1 METNE
6 LVLRAKA
13 GDREAFSEWCWA
25 KQALIGRFGFQNGI
39 SLNVVSAYQT
49 AVFRDIYSLLGDIK
63 LEDAEK
69 SLWQT
74 AIELLGEFTEKA
86 MEPVKMEA
94 IRFEEDQETHEAIQ
108 GMDEQQRIP
117 FLLVNFYGKS
127 LREVS
132 GILGKPEQQIQENMV
147 QANALL
153 TDRLAL
159 QNDAQIEKRL
169 EFMGKSY
176 ARIPFL
182 LSESDLFVNEQQ
194 EEIQTDAMDADGKRP
209 AAKRSTVLLALAGI
223 AMAGVVGASFLFD
236 DPNPNINSP
245 ASVEA
250 DETVTAK
257 MVEQW
262 RAKYNDIR
270 ASSPARLGVDPEVYE
285 QFAFVKEADAL
296 MKRTFK
302 ESNIE
307 KMGNDKKKMQRQVDK
322 LLLAIDTPNGM
333 AMGVQDVFLT
343 GEENLEF
350 LYGYGAKTKELLISA
365 EQVLV
370 QHEEALALVKFN
382 GLLSAEKLLAQPK
395 GLPVEVQSL
404 LASLRE
410 RGLTVVKH
418 PAEERF
424 IVRRNLEAL
433 YSSDVMNQDYLANAY
448 LNLLANDPYFDDK
461 GLLLP
466 SEQMT
471 QILSHM
477 ELNLVEAKTSSRLYQ
492 EFAFIFQ
499 HSFFLLLKGTEDQ
512 TIFDSHGVV
521 KEEYQQAWK
530 TFSTQAGNPLL
541 YLMLPIVEEMEASGW
556 TSSKSYDNLTYE
568 DIMEVMEME
577 KKGLLA
583 EKLPNGDIVVEKELV
598 EIEHYDFNVI
608 AKLYKSF
615 SAGHDKNLLKG
626 LAPLDTLILFQY
638 ANQQED
644 PATMWH
650 LMADEGT
657 KPELEN
663 YLRFWRKQPDF
674 FAGIRW
680 IEAGPENMHR
690 IGKNLELFPFLN
702 YFEENG
708 PMQYMPG
715 LVTSGKDL
723 WLVKYHLYESYDLEE
738 KGQSFTKK
746 VESLYAGFSADLE
759 QDVLNVAS
767 PGEIGG
773 MFLLAKE
780 KDDFRTMSALYDN
793 ETQQAPEVLEVQI
806 ESRGVTGLSEA
817 NRVIFSMDSANY
829 GFIPNTETGILYF
842 ENQQPGG
849 NEPFNG
855 NQLTMVKT
863 EKGWKIGDLNMY

>member
-1 METNE
+1 MEINE
-6 LVLRAKA
+6 LFFHAKS
-13 GDREAFSEWCWA
+13 GDRAAFSKWCFA
-25 KQALIGRFGFQNGI
+25 NQLLIGRFGFQNGI
-39 SLNVVSAYQT
+39 PLAAASAYQGE
-49 AVFRDIYSLLGDIK
+49 VFRKIYTLLSDIQP
-63 LEDAEK
+63 EEAEK
-69 SLWQT
+69 RLWQT
-74 AIELLGEFTEKA
+74 AIKLLTGYREKTAESMETEA
-86 MEPVKMEA
+86 L
-94 IRFEEDQETHEAIQ
+94 RFEEDKETHEAIQ

-127 LREVS
+127 LWEVS
-132 GILGKPEQQIQENMV
+132 GILGKPEQQIHESV
-147 QANALL
+147 IQAKAFL
-153 TDRLAL
+153 THRLAL
-159 QNDAQIEKRL
+159 QNDVQIEKRL
-169 EFMGKSY
+169 EFIEKSY
-176 ARIPFL
+176 ARIPFS
-182 LSESDLFVNEQQ
+182 LSESDFSTNEQQ
-194 EEIQTDAMDADGKRP
+194 EEIQIDAMDADGKRT
-209 AAKRSTVLLALAGI
+209 AAKRSTVLLAVAGI

-257 MVEQW
+257 MVEEW
-262 RAKYNDIR
+262 RAEFNDIR

-370 QHEEALALVKFN
+370 QHEEALAQVKFN
-382 GLLSAEKLLAQPK
+382 GLLSAEKLMAQPK
-395 GLPVEVQSL
+395 GLPVEVQGL

-424 IVRRNLEAL
+424 IVRRHPEAL
-433 YSSDVMNQDYLANAY
+433 YSSDVMNQDYTANAY
-448 LNLLANDPYFDDK
+448 FNLLANDPYFDDK

-466 SEQMT
+466 SEHMA

-477 ELNLVEAKTSSRLYQ
+477 ELNLVEAKTSSKLYQ

-521 KEEYQQAWK
+521 KEEYQLAWK

-556 TSSKSYDNLTYE
+556 TSSKSYDNLAYE
-568 DIMEVMEME
+568 DIMEAMEME

-583 EKLPNGDIVVEKELV
+583 EKLPNGDVVVEKELV
-598 EIEHYDFNVI
+598 EIEHYDFEAM

-615 SAGHDKNLLKG
+615 SAGHDKNLLIG
-626 LAPLDTLILFQY
+626 LAPLDTLILYQY

-644 PATMWH
+644 PVTMWN
-650 LMADEGT
+650 LMEDEGA
-657 KPELEN
+657 KPELED

-674 FAGIRW
+674 FAGMRW
-680 IEAGPENMHR
+680 IEAGPENVHR
-690 IGKNLELFPFLN
+690 IGKNLELFPYLN
-702 YFEENG
+702 FFEENG

-723 WLVKYHLYESYDLEE
+723 WLVKYHLYESYDLAE

-746 VESLYAGFSADLE
+746 VESLYAEFSADLE
-759 QDVLNVAS
+759 EDILNVAS

-780 KDDFRTMSALYDN
+780 KDDVRTMSALYED
-793 ETQQAPEVLEVQI
+793 ETQQAPEVLEAQI
-806 ESRGVTGLSEA
+806 ESRGVIGLSEA

-829 GFIPNTETGILYF
+829 GFIPNVETGILYF
-842 ENQQPGG
+842 ENQQPVES
-849 NEPFNG
+849 EPFNG